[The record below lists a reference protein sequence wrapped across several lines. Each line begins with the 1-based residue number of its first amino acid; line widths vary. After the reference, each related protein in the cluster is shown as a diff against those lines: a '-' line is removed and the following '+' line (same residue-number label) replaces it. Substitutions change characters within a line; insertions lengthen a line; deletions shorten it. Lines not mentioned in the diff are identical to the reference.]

1 MYLAKWIFLSML
13 AGVLSYVS
21 ATYVGESE
29 FSRTGFTIA
38 VIIAIPVGYIVY
50 RDKKKFREY
59 NRKSS

>member
-13 AGVLSYVS
+13 AGVLSYVG

-29 FSRTGFTIA
+29 FSVMGFVIA
-38 VIIAIPVGYIVY
+38 IIVAIPVGYIVY

-59 NRKSS
+59 NKKSG